1 LVCITNSTKLASKLY
16 LLNFYFTTILPI
28 MINNQEL
35 KEKLPHGF
43 GKVVAEKAGV
53 NEVSVSRFLN
63 GKTNSWKIE
72 KAALEVIA
80 ELQSTRI
87 NISNLV
93 KG

>member
-1 LVCITNSTKLASKLY
+1 
-16 LLNFYFTTILPI
+16 
-28 MINNQEL
+28 MIYNKEI

-43 GKVVAEKAGV
+43 GKIVAEKAGV

-63 GKTNSWKIE
+63 GKTNSWKVE
-72 KAALEVIA
+72 RAALEVIA
-80 ELQSTRI
+80 ELQSTRT